1 MFEVYFTIN
10 IIPTIFEPMQIPVNG
25 FPIGKELDVA
35 VDFTAP
41 SRPGRYVSYWKMAS
55 PSGQKFGQRVWVLI
69 QV

>member
-1 MFEVYFTIN
+1 
-10 IIPTIFEPMQIPVNG
+10 MQIPVNG
-25 FPIGKELDVA
+25 FPIEKELDVA

-41 SRPGRYVSYWKMAS
+41 SRRGRYVSYWRMAS

>member
-1 MFEVYFTIN
+1 
-10 IIPTIFEPMQIPVNG
+10 MQIPVNG
-25 FPIGKELDVA
+25 FPIDKELDVA

-55 PSGQKFGQRVWVLI
+55 PSGQKFGQRVWVRI